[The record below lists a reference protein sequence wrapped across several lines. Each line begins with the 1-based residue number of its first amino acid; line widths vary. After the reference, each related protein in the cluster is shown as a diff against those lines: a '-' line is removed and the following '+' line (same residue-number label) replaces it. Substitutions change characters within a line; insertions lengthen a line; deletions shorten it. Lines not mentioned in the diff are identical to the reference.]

1 MAAVAVAALAVVAVF
16 ARPQGGAA
24 AAPAPAGEGVA
35 PSVPVDPGVTA
46 GPKVAAG
53 SDVTAAEAAPAKKA
67 KKKRRDP
74 ADTASG
80 PSRHTDGK
88 AISYFRQ
95 RWADDKAVKRI
106 TDIRTTGKYLRIYT
120 DLPQSAH
127 NSKSALDL
135 CKRGMEYLLQEVG
148 DQSPVVFV
156 QAKYGQNGNP
166 VLANIAGPDDTS
178 CRLSAPSPK

>member
-1 MAAVAVAALAVVAVF
+1 MAAVAVAVLAVVAVF
-16 ARPQGGAA
+16 ARPQDGAA
-24 AAPAPAGEGVA
+24 AAPAPSAPTGGTA
-35 PSVPVDPGVTA
+35 SPSVPADPGVTA
-46 GPKVAAG
+46 GP
-53 SDVTAAEAAPAKKA
+53 DVTAADAAPAKKA
-67 KKKRRDP
+67 KKKPRDP

-88 AISYFRQ
+88 AISYFKQ
-95 RWADDKAVKRI
+95 RWAKDKALKRV

-127 NSKSALDL
+127 NSKAAIDL

-166 VLANIAGPDDTS
+166 VLANILGPDDTS